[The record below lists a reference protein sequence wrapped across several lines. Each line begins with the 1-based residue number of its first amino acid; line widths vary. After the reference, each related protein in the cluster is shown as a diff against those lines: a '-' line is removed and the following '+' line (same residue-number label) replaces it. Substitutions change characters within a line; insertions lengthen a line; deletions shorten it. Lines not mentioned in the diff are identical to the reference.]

1 MVSSVAIDDQLRQ
14 KLKILAAKYDTTQA
28 EIIKRALAL
37 LETSEDINMNMDS
50 DLVIKELKNASITV
64 YDQDPR
70 RKDIAQKLSR
80 PGIDIDDLR
89 MTFND

>member
-14 KLKILAAKYDTTQA
+14 KLKILAAKYDTTQS

-50 DLVIKELKNASITV
+50 ELVIKELKNASITV
-64 YDQDPR
+64 YDQDHR

>member
-37 LETSEDINMNMDS
+37 LETSEDNNVYTTS
-50 DLVIKELKNASITV
+50 ELVIKELENASITV
-64 YDQDPR
+64 YSQDPR
-70 RKDIAQKLSR
+70 RKEIDRKLKQ

-89 MTFND
+89 ITFNG